1 MEANTPPGDVVPASG
16 AEPDVNDN
24 VVVLDAILDVTVADG
39 QDPTVGD
46 PLTLTVDEDDLPG
59 GTDSDPEPAG
69 DRINDGTLEFTA
81 GSDDLTDFAFSTDLS
96 SLVTNVDGIIGDD
109 VTWIRNSDT
118 EIVGQIGGF
127 DAIRL
132 TLTAPASITAGATDT
147 VSIEVELL
155 EAFPHPDAN
164 GQNIIDSSEEHT
176 SALTSL
182 MRNSYDV

>member
-1 MEANTPPGDVVPASG
+1 MRISDWSSDVCSSDL
-16 AEPDVNDN
+16 PDVNDN
-24 VVVLDAILDVTVADG
+24 VVVLDAILDATVADG

-127 DAIRL
+127 DAIRM
-132 TLTAPASITAGATDT
+132 TLTR
-147 VSIEVELL
+147 
-155 EAFPHPDAN
+155 
-164 GQNIIDSSEEHT
+164 SEERRGGKEGGVT
-176 SALTSL
+176 
-182 MRNSYDV
+182 

>member
-1 MEANTPPGDVVPASG
+1 MIRRPPRSKRTD
-16 AEPDVNDN
+16 
-24 VVVLDAILDVTVADG
+24 
-39 QDPTVGD
+39 
-46 PLTLTVDEDDLPG
+46 TLFPYTTRVR
-59 GTDSDPEPAG
+59 S
-69 DRINDGTLEFTA
+69 
-81 GSDDLTDFAFSTDLS
+81 SDDLTGFAFSTELS

-147 VSIEVELL
+147 VSIEIELL

-164 GQNIIDSSEEHT
+164 GQNIDRKST
-176 SALTSL
+176 RL
-182 MRNSYDV
+182 NSRH